1 MAHEPTLI
9 VTPHQAARMVGLTI
23 HTLQRMRT
31 EGTGPRFIKLGK
43 RRVGY
48 RECDLNE
55 WLESRVATSTA
66 DVRTRGLT
74 G

>member
-1 MAHEPTLI
+1 MAHEQVLI
-9 VTPHQAARMVGLTI
+9 VTPDQAARLVGLTI

-31 EGTGPRFIKLGK
+31 EGNGPKFIKLGK

-48 RECDLNE
+48 RARDLAE
-55 WLESRVATSTA
+55 WLDGRAATSTT
-66 DVRTRGLT
+66 DVRARGLT